1 MILPC
6 EPSLKESLPTR
17 PRQTI
22 ARGFLGGL
30 IIFLAIMVLGLTPV
44 RANMVIVPVW
54 DSSITTNAAYS
65 MITNTIMQAIAVY
78 EGCFSNNITIYIN
91 FQSDT
96 NVALGESDYSYYF
109 VSYPY
114 YRSHLVAGASTLY
127 DTNAL
132 AHLPNTTTNPVN
144 GNVTNYVNLPLGR
157 ALGMTQ
163 DGFGHSINWST
174 SASNPD
180 GTVYLNTSIMNLSRP
195 PTNPDNYDLQAVASH
210 EIDEVLGIGS
220 ALSGLNNGDPAPTG
234 AIPPYDM
241 FRYDQN
247 GHRSFNTATNTLAY
261 FSLDGVTK
269 WVQFNQYEYGD
280 FNDWNSW
287 PYGAATPRVQDA
299 FSTAGATPNLDVE
312 LIALDVIGYNLVVPK
327 LTLTKTGA
335 HTATISWP
343 ASTAGFI
350 LQVSTNL
357 ASTNWLDSVTGTNDP
372 VTVTNS
378 APAKFYRL
386 GRN

>member
-1 MILPC
+1 MIPRYN
-6 EPSLKESLPTR
+6 PSLKPTAPIFPKTFFR
-17 PRQTI
+17 VL
-22 ARGFLGGL
+22 A
-30 IIFLAIMVLGLTPV
+30 IFLAIVVLGLTPV
-44 RANMVIVPVW
+44 RANLVIVPIW
-54 DSSITTNAAYS
+54 DATITNDPAYAT
-65 MITNTIMQAIAVY
+65 ITNTIMQAIAVY
-78 EGCFSNNITIYIN
+78 QGCFSNNVTVYID
-91 FQSDT
+91 FQE
-96 NVALGESDYSYYF
+96 AAGGLGESTYYLNTISYSM
-109 VSYPY
+109 
-114 YRSHLVAGASTLY
+114 YRSYLAADASTIY

-132 AHLPNTTTNPVN
+132 LHLPKTTANPVN
-144 GNVTNYVNLPLGR
+144 GANSIAVHLANGR
-157 ALGMTQ
+157 AMGLTGVTTNGLDANHVGWDSSLSQ
-163 DGFGHSINWST
+163 
-174 SASNPD
+174 PD
-180 GTVYLNTSIMNLSRP
+180 GTIYLNTSVMNLSRP
-195 PTNPDNYDLQAVASH
+195 PANFNDYDLMAVASH

-234 AIPPYDM
+234 DIAPLDL
-241 FRYDQN
+241 FRYDQS
-247 GHRSFNTATNTLAY
+247 GSRSFNTTSNSQAY

-269 WVQFNQYEYGD
+269 LVQFNQYDQGD
-280 FNDWNSW
+280 FNDWYSW
-287 PYGAATPRVQDA
+287 PNGGSPPRVQDA
-299 FSTAGATPNLDVE
+299 FLLNNATPNLDVE

-335 HTATISWP
+335 HTTTISWP